1 MSVLICRY
9 LTPQEPPKEIVDLNT
24 NPNEK
29 FAIEKAARFVSM
41 IPYIE
46 DLNMFG
52 KENPDL
58 FCTSQEFFDLGGGD
72 FEEHAIL
79 LANYFSYIDQ
89 KQNKAYQSFIVL
101 GAGMPNGEMVFVMR
115 KKTIQDGSFEL
126 WDPFSG
132 QCYYYENIIET
143 QTFCGCKVGTNSH
156 LQIRPT
162 DPVSPLT
169 QIHTVISN
177 ANVYVNIQK
186 SDYPILMDFD
196 FTKQKKWK
204 RFFAED
210 TLQPTCQSM
219 IIYSNPREQ
228 TEVIESRI

>member
-1 MSVLICRY
+1 
-9 LTPQEPPKEIVDLNT
+9 
-24 NPNEK
+24 
-29 FAIEKAARFVSM
+29 
-41 IPYIE
+41 
-46 DLNMFG
+46 
-52 KENPDL
+52 
-58 FCTSQEFFDLGGGD
+58 
-72 FEEHAIL
+72 
-79 LANYFSYIDQ
+79 
-89 KQNKAYQSFIVL
+89 
-101 GAGMPNGEMVFVMR
+101 MPNGEMVFVMR

-132 QCYYYENIIET
+132 QCYYYENIVET
-143 QTFCGCKVGTNSH
+143 QKFCGCKVGTSSH

-177 ANVYVNIQK
+177 SNVYVNIQK

-210 TLQPTCQSM
+210 TPQPTCQSV